1 MMSQIAE
8 LAATTSSRPA
18 FVIGIRAKYRKR
30 LSASL
35 DHRHR
40 AATSNDAGE
49 AGSGDAV
56 DHLVD
61 VLVGCRAFIE
71 RHVPRVHQDVA
82 LGQPAVGVRLFETA
96 IGGAPREYAAGAVVD
111 RVQTGPRAALGVQVA
126 PSDVRVGWHE
136 DEFAVGRLLP
146 AL

>member
-30 LSASL
+30 LSAAL
-35 DHRHR
+35 DPRHG
-40 AATSNDAGE
+40 AAPSNDAGE

-71 RHVPRVHQDVA
+71 RHVPRVHRMSRSASQRSA
-82 LGQPAVGVRLFETA
+82 SACLRPRLAARRESTRPA
-96 IGGAPREYAAGAVVD
+96 
-111 RVQTGPRAALGVQVA
+111 
-126 PSDVRVGWHE
+126 
-136 DEFAVGRLLP
+136 
-146 AL
+146 